1 MEGKRRGELVA
12 TSERCRTLIV
22 DDELLIRQGIKHY
35 IDWEKEGFQIVG
47 EASNGQEALELIE
60 KVAPHIVMTDIM
72 MPIMDG
78 EELTRIVKEKYPQ
91 MEIIILSSFSEYDY
105 VRSTFQNGV
114 VDYILKP
121 KLDAEGLLTV
131 LRTAAKRIPQFQD
144 TVKQINENLSIEQK
158 LERLVSGYDVCL
170 EQEEMAK
177 VFPYSHFYL
186 IGAALKNSRSNNI
199 HLVKKELE
207 TEFNKSFSSGTY
219 YQISTDQSCILFVL
233 NIKPCNDH
241 RVIEFAQSLARLIGE
256 AKFAVSNVFEDIYQI
271 EEIYKELLKLFQYH
285 FYIVGKS
292 VLTEKNLP
300 ELPSQRDPF
309 NLEWFTNEFKH
320 RKFESAFSYLTSYA
334 SALSKCYT
342 MDIFEYK
349 SFLGNSIFN
358 IIILLGNMDLDVKE
372 LDKEKYTYFKWI
384 EEASSAED
392 TLQILNRFIKLANHC
407 ITAAHNQPDNF
418 NIKKMLEYIKNH
430 YNEPLSLTEVA
441 KQFHFSPS
449 YLSSYFSLHNKEGFN
464 EYLNRI
470 RIEEASKLL
479 IQNAASISQISAM
492 VGYSDH
498 SYFCKVFK
506 KVQGM
511 SPSQYKRKKM
521 IDKRWKR

>member
-1 MEGKRRGELVA
+1 MSAKELI
-12 TSERCRTLIV
+12 RTLIV

-60 KVAPHIVMTDIM
+60 KVSPHILITDII

-78 EELTRIVKEKYPQ
+78 EELTRLVKEKYPQ

-121 KLDAEGLLTV
+121 KLDAEGLLKT
-131 LRTAAKRIPQFQD
+131 LKTAANRIPYLQKLAIQ
-144 TVKQINENLSIEQK
+144 ENSMLSIGQK
-158 LERLVSGYDVCL
+158 LERMISGYEVCFEPGEVENMFPYRHFFLFCADVNKIPTTHLDICKKEIERIFLKEFPFGTFYTLCL
-170 EQEEMAK
+170 NQSIILIVLNTRSENNDKVVEISYHLAQSMEKAKFALSDVFEEMNQIGEAYK
-177 VFPYSHFYL
+177 TLLQLLPYHFYL
-186 IGAALKNSRSNNI
+186 
-199 HLVKKELE
+199 
-207 TEFNKSFSSGTY
+207 
-219 YQISTDQSCILFVL
+219 
-233 NIKPCNDH
+233 NDMP
-241 RVIEFAQSLARLIGE
+241 
-256 AKFAVSNVFEDIYQI
+256 
-271 EEIYKELLKLFQYH
+271 LLM
-285 FYIVGKS
+285 
-292 VLTEKNLP
+292 ERNLP
-300 ELPSQRDPF
+300 DPPNQVAPF
-309 NLEWFTNEFKH
+309 NLEQFTNDLKLHNFDV
-320 RKFESAFSYLTSYA
+320 AFMYLSSYA
-334 SALSKCYT
+334 SELSKCYT

-349 SFLGNSIFN
+349 SFMGNCIFN

-372 LDKEKYTYFKWI
+372 LDKRKYTYFKRI
-384 EEASSAED
+384 EEASSAQA
-392 TLQILNRFIKLANHC
+392 TLQILNGFIEAAKQC
-407 ITAAHNQPDNF
+407 ITAVQNQPM
-418 NIKKMLEYIKNH
+418 KKLLNYIKNH
-430 YNEPLSLTEVA
+430 HHEPLSLTEVA

-449 YLSSYFSLHNKEGFN
+449 YLSSYFSTHNKEGFN

-479 IQNAASISQISAM
+479 IQGAASISQISAM

-511 SPSQYKRKKM
+511 SPSQFKRKYTT
-521 IDKRWKR
+521 DKRWKR